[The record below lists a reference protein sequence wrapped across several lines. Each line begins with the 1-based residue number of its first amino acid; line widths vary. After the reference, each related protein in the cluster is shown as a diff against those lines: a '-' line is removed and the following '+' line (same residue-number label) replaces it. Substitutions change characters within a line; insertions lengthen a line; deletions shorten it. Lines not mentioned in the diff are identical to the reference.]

1 LNASPPRCRISR
13 LRRPGSKSSTFLA
26 RAIRGFTLIELMVA
40 LAIVAV
46 LATLAAPALARLV
59 QTNTM
64 SSHVN
69 TFMADMRFA
78 RSESMRRGGGVV
90 MCRSDAPEAVNPV
103 CNIDG
108 GPGGRGWASGWIVY
122 LDANNDGV
130 VAAGNLLRMQLPL
143 GTMDSITESG
153 AASTKFSFTATGRL
167 LNPSSATEIRFGG
180 SKYASNVRRVLCVSA
195 GGRARIAGD
204 DAASCG
210 SDS

>member
-1 LNASPPRCRISR
+1 
-13 LRRPGSKSSTFLA
+13 
-26 RAIRGFTLIELMVA
+26 MVA

-46 LATLAAPALARLV
+46 LVTLAAPALARLV

-103 CNIDG
+103 CNTDA
-108 GPGGRGWASGWIVY
+108 GPGGRGWVSGWIVY

-130 VAAGNLLRMQLPL
+130 IGAGERLRVQSPL
-143 GTMDSITESG
+143 STMDAIMESG
-153 AASTKFSFTATGRL
+153 GIASTKFNFTATGRL
-167 LNPSSATEIRFGG
+167 FDPASATSLQFGG
-180 SKYASNVRRVLCVSA
+180 NKYGSDVQRVLCVSS
-195 GGRARIAGD
+195 GGRARIAGNG
-204 DAASCG
+204 AASCG